1 MLRQSKGFSLPEG
14 YKIIYKLPKKAN
26 YFFTVGKK
34 FFTSAGCS
42 KKSLSGCEN
51 SPADGQGVV
60 AGDQSGEK
68 DVDAEKEAVS
78 AIFCHAGIF

>member
-42 KKSLSGCEN
+42 KKACL
-51 SPADGQGVV
+51 
-60 AGDQSGEK
+60 
-68 DVDAEKEAVS
+68 DAKIHQLMVRVW
-78 AIFCHAGIF
+78 